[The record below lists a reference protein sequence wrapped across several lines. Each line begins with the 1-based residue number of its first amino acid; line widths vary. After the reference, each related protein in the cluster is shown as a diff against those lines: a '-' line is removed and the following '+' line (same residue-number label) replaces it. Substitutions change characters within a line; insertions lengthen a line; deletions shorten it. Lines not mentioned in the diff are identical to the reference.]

1 MKIPLFY
8 SDLFIEKNVGSTS
21 EREELLNII
30 LDLESKIKN
39 KHKPLSKE
47 DFASSYSSQT
57 SLCVDGNMR
66 IDFFDNITNDVSLQ
80 FEWLSDAI
88 EKIVDDAINN
98 YVLLDDTYKSWVEK
112 TEMSKQTLGMWIGIK
127 QPKQRVTLHEH
138 KRSMLSFIYY
148 LKATD
153 SGDIIFRNPS
163 NTMAECNVLS
173 PFVRPLSHPPEDGDL
188 ILFPSWIPH
197 EVEVGLSDK
206 KRITVAGDI
215 DLDSNNIRNEK
226 II

>member
-39 KHKPLSKE
+39 KYKPLSKE
-47 DFASSYSSQT
+47 DFSSSYSSQT

-215 DLDSNNIRNEK
+215 DLDSNNIRNAK